1 MASTAAAPNPDA
13 QWVVVDTD
21 TGLDDAHSLLYLLAQ
36 PDVEILGIT
45 TIYGNTP
52 VADSARNVATVLR
65 IAGREDIPVHPGVA
79 GPLQGEANIAD
90 FVHGKDGLGDRFD
103 RAEARLQDE
112 PAAEYLVRIANTYP
126 GRVDLHPLGPLTNIA
141 LALELDPDLFLKFR
155 SVVIMGGAGP
165 YPEAGFPAVTDANT
179 HNDRLAAERVFGARN
194 NGNVVMV
201 GVNVTSHALL
211 DEQVHAVLSAVGTP
225 WAQFAADVLDAYNEF
240 YQYKWG
246 RRISA
251 AHDGLA
257 SVVLHRPEI
266 VTGWLEGPVDF
277 TPTAGSLATR
287 VALTSDGLP
296 LVFGTPAGPSTRAVT
311 SFDLTQ
317 FRRRFVHALAHGDAR
332 RSLDG
337 PTRVGPAGWANG
349 RPAGA

>member
-1 MASTAAAPNPDA
+1 MVSPASVPDPAA

-52 VADSARNVATVLR
+52 VDQAARNVATVLQV
-65 IAGREDIPVHPGVA
+65 AGREDIPVYP
-79 GPLQGEANIAD
+79 GEAAPLVGEAHIAD
-90 FVHGKDGLGDRFD
+90 FVHGTDGLGDRFT
-103 RAEARLQDE
+103 RPEPTLQDE
-112 PAAEYLVRIANTYP
+112 PAADYLVRIANAYP
-126 GRVDLHPLGPLTNIA
+126 GQVDLHPLGPLTNIA
-141 LALELDPDLFLKFR
+141 RALELDPDLFLKFR

-165 YPEAGFPAVTDANT
+165 YPEAGYPAVTDANT
-179 HNDRLAAERVFGARN
+179 DNDRVAAERVFGARN

-211 DEQVHAVLSAVGTP
+211 DEQVHTVLDGIGTP

-257 SVVLHRPEI
+257 SVILHRPEI

-296 LVFGTPAGPSTRAVT
+296 LVFGTPAGPITRAVT
-311 SFDLTQ
+311 SFDLTE
-317 FRRRFVHALAHGDAR
+317 FRRRFVNALAHGDAR
-332 RSLDG
+332 HPLDA
-337 PTRVGPAGWANG
+337 PTRVAPTGWANG
-349 RPAGA
+349 RAAGA